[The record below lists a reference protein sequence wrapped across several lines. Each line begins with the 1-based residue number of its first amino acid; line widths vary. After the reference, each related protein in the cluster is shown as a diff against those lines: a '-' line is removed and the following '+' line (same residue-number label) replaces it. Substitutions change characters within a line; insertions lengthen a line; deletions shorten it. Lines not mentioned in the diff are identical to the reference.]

1 MLAVV
6 GLRER
11 VLLKQIKRKKIQN
24 IQMVPSPGGDVMQL
38 LPPLALNVHG
48 GIRRG
53 TRRYGAG
60 IFFFFF
66 WLSGGGLLGWAGK
79 CALKWQMKGW
89 VNAWL
94 GRHLFRV
101 IKA

>member
-1 MLAVV
+1 
-6 GLRER
+6 
-11 VLLKQIKRKKIQN
+11 
-24 IQMVPSPGGDVMQL
+24 MVPSPGGNVMQL

-53 TRRYGAG
+53 LRRYGEG
-60 IFFFFF
+60 FFV

-79 CALKWQMKGW
+79 CALKWQMKSW

-94 GRHLFRV
+94 GCHLFRV